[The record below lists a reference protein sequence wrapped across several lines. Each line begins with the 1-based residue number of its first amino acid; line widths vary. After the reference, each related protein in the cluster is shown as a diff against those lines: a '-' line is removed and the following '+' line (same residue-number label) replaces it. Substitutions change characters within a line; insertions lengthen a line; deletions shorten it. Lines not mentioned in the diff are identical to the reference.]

1 MKRLLQISALTL
13 TLAGGYVATAAV
25 AGPGAPAD
33 AQTMVDRLTEKLG
46 LDEGTAQDVAS
57 TLQSSREQKKAI
69 RSTVKTEAQ
78 ALKAALEAG
87 DKKGMRRSMDNLAAA
102 KDEMRELK
110 EQTADRIKAQLT
122 VEQQAKWTLHQ
133 MRKKR
138 RAQKAR
144 RDRRAN
150 PNTQ

>member
-57 TLQSSREQKKAI
+57 TLLTVRKPILAACRITPVHAI
-69 RSTVKTEAQ
+69 RQ
-78 ALKAALEAG
+78 RDG
-87 DKKGMRRSMDNLAAA
+87 
-102 KDEMRELK
+102 
-110 EQTADRIKAQLT
+110 LT
-122 VEQQAKWTLHQ
+122 I
-133 MRKKR
+133 
-138 RAQKAR
+138 
-144 RDRRAN
+144 
-150 PNTQ
+150 